1 MLQSWFPRGVETAL
15 VKYGSSEFQICVG
28 DQILYNDFLDK
39 ASESSQRTVQQE
51 IQARLPKGQLPASV
65 GSMGPVRS
73 SQRKRGRS
81 STHRPSRAVSK
92 FRSVLVLVLCQY

>member
-65 GSMGPVRS
+65 GSMGPVR
-73 SQRKRGRS
+73 RS
-81 STHRPSRAVSK
+81 LNLCNR
-92 FRSVLVLVLCQY
+92 VLLAALARNCLFDENVVAGYGSL